1 MGPWS
6 RRKTLQLAS
15 AALAASALPGC
26 ASRPAYKDI
35 DPTGH
40 LIDAHCHLFNGTD
53 LPITTFLTR
62 LALRQY
68 DDPDCDL
75 HPDSFRSLSVEDP
88 TFVESL
94 IDLLV
99 RLLLGNTLTA
109 REERALLEGNHTTT
123 EASEKARV
131 RSLTER
137 KLATFLAEPSVAP
150 ATARDFRDASLRDAL
165 RQEAEAAVGNAN
177 GVRTLSTGDA
187 AAALVRSGGPGGK
200 IIRWVMLFFRSRQ
213 SLGQELIRASG
224 SWGRPPLMLVPM
236 MVDYAH
242 WLGQT
247 TQPGSSFFDQ
257 TAVYAAL
264 CRRSPVPVHG
274 MVPFD
279 PLRSVF
285 WTEGRHGRFET
296 PEFDPLALAE
306 EALTQHGFLGLK
318 LYPPMGFQATG
329 NAADDAKY
337 PVDAIKALNLPK
349 NSLGPAL
356 DAAMIRAFDFCLR
369 HDAPMLAHANN
380 SVAAGKGYG
389 RRADPWFW
397 IRALRDRPGLRIC
410 LAHGGG
416 FCWASKAPGLPAGQ
430 TSWEWAIGRY
440 IRDNT
445 ASHLYMD
452 LSYFSE
458 ILESGSRTGYIT
470 AQLKAWIR
478 DCDPDVRHIIFG
490 TDWIMLDKE
499 PKSPFYGK
507 MVMDFLTQACGLNET
522 QLNRVMW
529 QNAMHFLGLDS
540 GKTRDRLL
548 AFYNGRRPPWTQIPP
563 SDIAYHHPNGKIQ
576 PPVFAWVSEIFHRG
590 HLTRPGP
597 TPPQA
602 PT

>member
-1 MGPWS
+1 
-6 RRKTLQLAS
+6 TLQLAG
-15 AALAASALPGC
+15 AALAASTLPGC
-26 ASRPAYKDI
+26 ATRPEYKDI

-40 LIDAHCHLFNGTD
+40 LIDAHCHLFNGAD

-75 HPDSFRSLSVEDP
+75 HPDRFRSLSVEDP

-99 RLLLGNTLTA
+99 RLLLGNALTA
-109 REERALLEGNHTTT
+109 RRERLLLEVDHTTT
-123 EASEKARV
+123 ENSEKTRV
-131 RSLTER
+131 RNLTER
-137 KLATFLAEPSVAP
+137 KLATFLAEPPIA
-150 ATARDFRDASLRDAL
+150 ATTARALRDASLREAL
-165 RQEAEAAVGNAN
+165 WQEVGATFADD
-177 GVRTLSTGDA
+177 GLRSLSTRDA
-187 AAALVRSGGPGGK
+187 AAALVQSRGLGGQ

-213 SLGQELIRASG
+213 SLGQELIRTSG

-242 WLGQT
+242 WLGET
-247 TQPGSSFFDQ
+247 TRKDSSFSDQ
-257 TAVYAAL
+257 IAVYGAL
-264 CRRSPVPVHG
+264 CRRSPVPIHG

-285 WTEGRHGRFET
+285 WTEGRHTRFKT

-329 NAADDAKY
+329 NPTDDAKY
-337 PVDAIKALNLPK
+337 PNAVTKALNLPP
-349 NSLGPAL
+349 NSLGHAL
-356 DAAMIRAFDFCLR
+356 DAAMIRAFDFCLH

-380 SVAAGKGYG
+380 SVAAGTGYG

-397 IRALRDRPGLRIC
+397 IRALHDRPGLRIC

-430 TSWEWAIGRY
+430 TSWEWAIGHYVRE
-440 IRDNT
+440 NPS
-445 ASHLYMD
+445 SHLYMD

-458 ILESGSRTGYIT
+458 VLESGSRTGYIT
-470 AQLKAWIR
+470 DQLKAWIHK
-478 DCDPDVRHIIFG
+478 CDPDVRHIIFG

-499 PKSPFYGK
+499 PKSELYGK
-507 MVMDFLTQACGLNET
+507 MVMDFLTDDIGLT
-522 QLNRVMW
+522 KAQLNRVMW
-529 QNAMHFLGLDS
+529 QNAMRFLGLDS

-563 SDIAYHHPNGKIQ
+563 SEIA
-576 PPVFAWVSEIFHRG
+576 
-590 HLTRPGP
+590 
-597 TPPQA
+597 
-602 PT
+602 